1 MRREET
7 KPMGSVKI
15 RTNSGVVMKS
25 PIDTVTELDKVIK
38 FLVAEREALAKSEG
52 KQQKKKVADAIRDD
66 ISTGFEAARARA

>member
-66 ISTGFEAARARA
+66 INTGFEAARART

>member
-1 MRREET
+1 MRGKET
-7 KPMGSVKI
+7 KLMGSVKI

-66 ISTGFEAARARA
+66 ISTGFEAARART